1 MKAKSLSFVFI
12 SFSESGLFNGLS
24 AIQIKK
30 LCASASRHGHVGNAY
45 LSAHLYAAGLAR
57 DRRKR
62 KYDIEFD
69 FLQMNVSDPLN
80 AARLEPR
87 DGLVYVDD
95 TARDRADD
103 ADQAGRSRLK
113 TRPRSATAPTTP
125 VS

>member
-12 SFSESGLFNGLS
+12 SFSESGLFNGLP

-30 LCASASRHGHVGNAY
+30 LSASASRHGHVRNAY
-45 LSAHLYAAGLAR
+45 LSALLYAAGLGR

-69 FLQMNVSDPLN
+69 FLQMNVSDSLN

-87 DGLVYVDD
+87 AGLVYVDD
-95 TARDRADD
+95 TA
-103 ADQAGRSRLK
+103 G
-113 TRPRSATAPTTP
+113 TAPMMP
-125 VS
+125 IRLAGAD